1 LFKLQR
7 SFKYNNGGG
16 ITMSKNLAVN
26 NGNKAVSTENKTRW
40 PVITEEDK
48 QAVMKVLNSGNL
60 WGPYAENCKG
70 LEAEFAAYVGTQY
83 CIAFNSGTAALHAA
97 VRAAGVGPGDEVIT
111 SAYSFMASAVAVLH
125 SNGIP
130 IFVDID
136 PKTHNIDPR
145 KIEEKI
151 TKRTKAIIPVH
162 IEGVPADIDPIM
174 KIAGKHGLVVIE
186 DAAEAHGTKYK
197 GKNIGTI
204 GDMAI
209 FSLNSTKNL
218 PGGEGGLLVTDSAE
232 YRGKANMVRMFG
244 EYMEEGEGRSY
255 VAYTLGWNYRTQEMP
270 AAFARS
276 QLRRLDENN
285 ENSRRNG
292 DYLSKELAKIKGL
305 EPPFVPEH
313 SLTNYYKY
321 RLRLKPKELG
331 LNIVPEEFRDKLLI
345 AIREEGVDVA
355 IWQTKPLVS
364 NPLFQIKDGYGSGCP
379 WSCPF
384 YKGDVIYSED
394 QYPATIDLLKNSI
407 IVGSEEY
414 PLFPQEFSLMEQYV
428 EAFRK
433 VFDNIEEVLD
443 IDVPKFKR
451 SGGSGR
457 AEEL

>member
-1 LFKLQR
+1 
-7 SFKYNNGGG
+7 
-16 ITMSKNLAVN
+16 MSRNLAVHK
-26 NGNKAVSTENKTRW
+26 GEKTVPTENKIRW
-40 PVITEEDK
+40 PVIIEEDK
-48 QAVMKVLNSGNL
+48 QAVMEVLNSGKL
-60 WGPYAENCKG
+60 WGPYAPNCRG
-70 LEAEFAAYVGTQY
+70 LESEFAAYVGTKY

-97 VRAAGVGPGDEVIT
+97 VRAAGIGPGDEVIT
-111 SAYSFMASAVAVLH
+111 SAYSFLASAVAVLH

-130 IFVDID
+130 VFVDID
-136 PKTHNIDPR
+136 PKTHNIDPG

-151 TKRTKAIIPVH
+151 TEKTKAIIPVH
-162 IEGVPADIDPIM
+162 IEGTPADLDEILR
-174 KIAGKHGLVVIE
+174 IAEKHDLIVIE

-197 GKNIGTI
+197 GRNIGTI

-209 FSLNSTKNL
+209 FSLNTTKNL
-218 PGGEGGLLVTDSAE
+218 PGGEGGLFVTNNVE
-232 YRGKANMVRMFG
+232 YRGRANMVRMFG

-276 QLRRLDENN
+276 QLRRLDKNN

-292 DYLSKELAKIKGL
+292 EYLSRELAKIKGL
-305 EPPFVPEH
+305 EPPFVPAH
-313 SLTNYYKY
+313 SVSNYYKY

-331 LNIVPEEFRDKLLI
+331 LDIDPEEFRDKLLF
-345 AIREEGVDVA
+345 ALREEGVDVA

-384 YKGDVIYSED
+384 YNGDVIYSEEH
-394 QYPATIDLLKNSI
+394 YPATIDLLKNSI

-414 PLFPQEFSLMEQYV
+414 PLFPQKLTLMQQYV

-433 VFDNIEEVLD
+433 AFDNIEEVLE
-443 IDVPKFKR
+443 IDVSKFR
-451 SGGSGR
+451 RAGVTGR

>member
-1 LFKLQR
+1 
-7 SFKYNNGGG
+7 
-16 ITMSKNLAVN
+16 MSKKLAVN
-26 NGNKAVSTENKTRW
+26 DGKPTVSIDHKTRW

-48 QAVMKVLNSGNL
+48 QAVMEVLNSGNL
-60 WGPYAENCKG
+60 WGPYAANCKG
-70 LEAEFAAYVGTQY
+70 LEAEFAAYLETKY

-111 SAYSFMASAVAVLH
+111 SAYSFLASAVAVLH

-130 IFVDID
+130 VFVDID
-136 PKTHNIDPR
+136 PKTHNIDPS

-151 TKRTKAIIPVH
+151 TENTKAIIPVH
-162 IEGVPADIDPIM
+162 IEGIPADLDEIM
-174 KIAGKHGLVVIE
+174 RIAKKHDLVVIE

-197 GKNIGTI
+197 GRNVGTI
-204 GDMAI
+204 GNMAI

-218 PGGEGGLLVTDSAE
+218 PGGEGGLLVTNSAE
-232 YRGKANMVRMFG
+232 YRGRANMVRMFG

-285 ENSRRNG
+285 ENSRKNG
-292 DYLSKELAKIKGL
+292 DYLSKELAKIRGL
-305 EPPFVPEH
+305 EPPLVPDH
-313 SLTNYYKY
+313 SIPNYYKY
-321 RLRLKPKELG
+321 RLRLKPKDLG
-331 LNIVPEEFRDKLLI
+331 LDIDPEEFRDKLLI
-345 AIREEGVDVA
+345 ALREEGVDVA

-384 YKGDVIYSED
+384 YKGDVIYSEA
-394 QYPATIDLLKNSI
+394 QYPVTNDLLKNSI

-414 PLFPQEFSLMEQYV
+414 PLFPQKMILMEQYV

-433 VFDNIEEVLD
+433 VFDNIDEVLK
-443 IDVPKFKR
+443 IDVSKFKR
-451 SGGSGR
+451 LGGSGR

>member
-1 LFKLQR
+1 
-7 SFKYNNGGG
+7 
-16 ITMSKNLAVN
+16 MSKNLAVN
-26 NGNKAVSTENKTRW
+26 DVKPTVPIDNKTRW

-48 QAVMKVLNSGNL
+48 QAVMDVLDSGNL
-60 WGPYAENCKG
+60 WGPYAANCKG
-70 LEAEFAAYVGTQY
+70 LESEFAAYVGTKY

-111 SAYSFMASAVAVLH
+111 SAYSFLASAVAVLH

-130 IFVDID
+130 IFVDIN
-136 PKTHNIDPR
+136 PKTHNIDPS

-151 TKRTKAIIPVH
+151 TDRTKAIVPVH
-162 IEGVPADIDPIM
+162 IEGIPADLDEIM
-174 KIAGKHGLVVIE
+174 RIAKKHNLVVIE

-197 GKNIGTI
+197 GRNVGTI
-204 GDMAI
+204 GNMAI
-209 FSLNSTKNL
+209 FSLNTTKNL
-218 PGGEGGLLVTDSAE
+218 PGGEGGLLVTNSAE

-292 DYLSKELAKIKGL
+292 EYLSKELAKIKGL
-305 EPPFVPEH
+305 EPPLVPDH
-313 SLTNYYKY
+313 SVTNYYKY

-331 LNIVPEEFRDKLLI
+331 LDIDPEEFRDKLLI
-345 AIREEGVDVA
+345 ALREEGVDVA

-384 YKGDVIYSED
+384 YKGDVIYSEQ
-394 QYPATIDLLKNSI
+394 QYPETIDLLKNSI

-414 PLFPQEFSLMEQYV
+414 PLFPQKMILMKQYV
-428 EAFRK
+428 EAFQK
-433 VFDNIEEVLD
+433 VFANIEELLS
-443 IDVPKFKR
+443 IDVSKFKR
-451 SGGSGR
+451 SGVSGR